1 MRLHPSSGGTARRRP
16 AWPLVAAFA
25 VALCAAA
32 SAPGWRSLAG
42 AAGSATGV
50 VRVQPGS
57 VAPGGTITVTAS
69 DLPPSADYLVQV
81 CGDGGVG
88 SSATCDT
95 TGATTGAAS
104 ARGDFVVRLPVAL
117 PPAPCPCVVEVRPV
131 HGTGAA
137 VEPVVTAPVTIV
149 GSAERV
155 PVRAYGVESPS
166 GLRVTRAVLVGS
178 AGMAEWFGG
187 PPRRTLVLTLTDAGP
202 DPVPSTPFVLRTG
215 QEPDP
220 TGIVAAPTVPPLSP
234 GQTVSYR
241 VPVTFP
247 AFAAGTYEVRGIL
260 GSAGQTV
267 VFTATTGLFPWAA
280 AVVVALLLLAAIIL
294 TVRSRRRRR
303 PGRERSGRRRPAT
316 ADVPVRE
323 RVLVRHAGL
332 LAVVVGVALATSAC
346 SAPMP
351 AATARRHPAPTTTIG
366 GTLADRYRAVILQG
380 DHQLQTLSAKLA
392 GAAGNMAAI
401 DAGFRAVG
409 ATYAHA
415 AAEIRALPFPPSM
428 RADVAA
434 LAKAMDTLAGDG
446 AAGAHLTSST
456 DLSALFTTLR
466 TDQQAEV
473 TADNAVNHDLGIT
486 SIG

>member
-1 MRLHPSSGGTARRRP
+1 MRLLPSSGGPARRRP
-16 AWPLVAAFA
+16 AWPVVVAFV
-25 VALCAAA
+25 VALCATA

-42 AAGSATGV
+42 AAGAGATA
-50 VRVQPGS
+50 VRVQPGP

-69 DLPPSADYLVQV
+69 GLPPSADYLVQV
-81 CGDGGVG
+81 CGDGGEG
-88 SSATCDT
+88 SSATCET

-137 VEPVVTAPVTIV
+137 VEPVVTAPVTIL
-149 GSAERV
+149 GSAERA
-155 PVRAYGVESPS
+155 PVQTLGVESPS
-166 GLRVTRAVLVGS
+166 GLRVTRAALVGS
-178 AGMAEWFGG
+178 ASVAEWFGG
-187 PPRRTLVLTLTDAGP
+187 SPRRTLVLTLTDAGP

-215 QEPDP
+215 QGPDP
-220 TGIVAAPTVPPLSP
+220 TGIVAAPAVPPLSP
-234 GQTVSYR
+234 GQTVRYR

-247 AFAAGTYEVRGIL
+247 AFAAGTYEVRGDL
-260 GSAGQTV
+260 GSPGQTV

-280 AVVVALLLLAAIIL
+280 ALVVGLFLLAAIIL
-294 TVRSRRRRR
+294 AVRSRRRRR
-303 PGRERSGRRRPAT
+303 PGRRPPT
-316 ADVPVRE
+316 VVDVPVRE
-323 RVLVRHAGL
+323 RVLSGHAGL

-346 SAPMP
+346 SASSP
-351 AATARRHPAPTTTIG
+351 AAARRHPASTTTTIG

-380 DHQLQTLSAKLA
+380 DHQLQALSAKLA
-392 GAAGNMAAI
+392 GAAGNLAAI
-401 DAGFRAVG
+401 DAGFQAIG
-409 ATYAHA
+409 TTYAHA
-415 AAEIRALPFPPSM
+415 AAEIRALPFPSSM
-428 RADVAA
+428 RGDVVA
-434 LAKAMDTLAGDG
+434 LTKAMDTLAGDG

-456 DLSALFTTLR
+456 DLSALFTTLH

>member
-1 MRLHPSSGGTARRRP
+1 MRLLPSSGGPARGRRP
-16 AWPLVAAFA
+16 AWPVAAAFV

-32 SAPGWRSLAG
+32 SAPGWPSLAG
-42 AAGSATGV
+42 AAGGGTGV
-50 VRVQPGS
+50 VHVQPGS

-69 DLPPSADYLVQV
+69 GLPPSTDYLVQV
-81 CGDGGVG
+81 CGDGGQG

-104 ARGDFVVRLPVAL
+104 ARGDFVVRLLLAL

-137 VEPVVTAPVTIV
+137 VAPVVTAPVTIV
-149 GSAERV
+149 GSAERA
-155 PVRAYGVESPS
+155 PVQAVGVESPS
-166 GLRVTRAVLVGS
+166 GLRVTRAALLGS
-178 AGMAEWFGG
+178 AGVAEWFGG
-187 PPRRTLVLTLTDAGP
+187 SPGRTLVLTLTDAGP

-215 QEPDP
+215 QGPDP
-220 TGIVAAPTVPPLSP
+220 TGIVAAPAVPPLSP

-247 AFAAGTYEVRGIL
+247 AFAAGTYEVRGVL
-260 GSAGQTV
+260 GSPGQTV

-280 AVVVALLLLAAIIL
+280 ALVVGLLLLAAIIL
-294 TVRSRRRRR
+294 AVPSRRRRR
-303 PGRERSGRRRPAT
+303 PGRGPTVVDA
-316 ADVPVRE
+316 PVRE
-323 RVLVRHAGL
+323 RVLVGHAGL

-346 SAPMP
+346 GASSP
-351 AATARRHPAPTTTIG
+351 AAAARRHPAPTTTTG

-392 GAAGNMAAI
+392 GAAGNLAAI
-401 DAGFRAVG
+401 DAGFQAVG

-428 RADVAA
+428 RADVTA
-434 LAKAMDTLAGDG
+434 LTKAMDTLAGDG

-456 DLSALFTTLR
+456 DLSALFTTLH

-473 TADNAVNHDLGIT
+473 AADNAVNHDLGIT